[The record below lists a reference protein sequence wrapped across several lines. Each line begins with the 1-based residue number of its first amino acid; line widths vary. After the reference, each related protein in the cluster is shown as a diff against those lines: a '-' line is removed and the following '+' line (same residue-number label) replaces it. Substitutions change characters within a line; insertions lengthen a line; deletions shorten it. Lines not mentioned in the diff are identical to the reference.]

1 MNFTLK
7 YKTIF
12 FKVVI
17 EFLAIVKRGIL
28 KNGIYIVATP
38 IGNLGDISARAKEIL
53 QAAEIVACEDTR
65 VTKKLFTLLG
75 LSTRKEFIRLED
87 HNEAAQTE
95 NLVDMAQEGKI
106 IAQVSDAGSPLISDP
121 GYKLIRRCREEGVPV
136 FAVPGACALICALQL
151 SGLPTNSFM
160 FAGFIPNKEKARV
173 DLFNKLKDI
182 DTTLVFYET
191 ANRIVKTL
199 TAAADV
205 FGDREIAVAREITKV
220 YEECRN
226 GTAAELIK
234 YFNANEPKGEM
245 VLMVSPPTSLKPS
258 VDLEQVLREE
268 MRNSSLKTA
277 VKEVAEKYGFNKN
290 EVYNLALRLK
300 NE

>member
-1 MNFTLK
+1 M
-7 YKTIF
+7 
-12 FKVVI
+12 
-17 EFLAIVKRGIL
+17 
-28 KNGIYIVATP
+28 KNGIYVVATP
-38 IGNLGDISARAKEIL
+38 IGNLSDISARAKEVL
-53 QAAEIVACEDTR
+53 QAAEIIACEDTR

-95 NLVDMAQEGKI
+95 NLLALAREGKI

-121 GYKLIRRCREEGVPV
+121 GYKLIHRCREEGIPV

-160 FAGFIPNKEKARV
+160 FAGFIPNKEKARI
-173 DLFNKLKDI
+173 DLFNKLKEI

-191 ANRIVKTL
+191 ANRIIKTL

-205 FGDREIAVAREITKV
+205 FGSREIAVAREITKV

-226 GTAAELIK
+226 GTAAELIE
-234 YFNANEPKGEM
+234 YFNANEPKGEIVM
-245 VLMVSPPTSLKPS
+245 MVSPPQETASNIN
-258 VDLEQVLREE
+258 LEQVLRAELQ
-268 MRNSSLKTA
+268 NSSLKTA
-277 VKEVAEKYGFNKN
+277 VKAVVEKYGFSKN
-290 EVYNLALRLK
+290 EVYDLALRLK